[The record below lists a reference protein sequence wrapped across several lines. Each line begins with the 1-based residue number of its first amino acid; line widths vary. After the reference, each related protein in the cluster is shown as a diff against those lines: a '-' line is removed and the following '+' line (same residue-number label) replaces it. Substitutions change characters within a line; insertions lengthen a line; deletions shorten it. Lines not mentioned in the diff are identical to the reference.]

1 MQQRT
6 EIFCMESPK
15 DCEPAKA
22 TDQAGPALAE
32 AAAIP
37 QSVARSHEAP
47 GAARPIRGAEMI
59 KVTDQ
64 MRSLLNSA
72 LADGTPC
79 LVGTATKDGYP
90 QISPK
95 GSVVVFNDD
104 TLCYWERS
112 GRSALKRV
120 NENPHIVVYYRN
132 VARIKEIPYRAGV
145 MRFYGDARV
154 LTSGADRDK
163 VWELIPE
170 AERKPDPEKK
180 GTAVLVRLDRI
191 EELSGNIIM
200 QRE

>member
-1 MQQRT
+1 
-6 EIFCMESPK
+6 
-15 DCEPAKA
+15 
-22 TDQAGPALAE
+22 
-32 AAAIP
+32 
-37 QSVARSHEAP
+37 
-47 GAARPIRGAEMI
+47 MI
-59 KVTDQ
+59 KMTDL
-64 MRSLLNSA
+64 MRNLLNSA

-79 LVGTATKDGYP
+79 VVGTSTKDGHP

-120 NENPHIVVYYRN
+120 SENPHIVVYYRN
-132 VARIKEIPYRAGV
+132 AARIKEMPYRAGII
-145 MRFYGDARV
+145 RFYGDARV

-180 GTAVLVRLDRI
+180 GAAVLVSLDRI
-191 EELSGNIIM
+191 EEISGNVIM
-200 QRE
+200 QRD